1 MNNNPL
7 TISQI
12 LVALNRHRFQA
23 FATWLLVMVLVVAA
37 FLIWPRKY
45 GSEGA
50 LYVKMGRN
58 NAGITP
64 GSGVAG
70 VTVQD
75 TRETEIR
82 SVVEIIKSAAVIEAV
97 VDEIGA
103 ETILDSRMSSMLDGL
118 SLPSFLA
125 TEWTEKG
132 QEHEDLKQRGVAI
145 RHLNNSMTVHAEK
158 KTSIVSVY
166 VKANSATLAQKIVTS
181 VLKHT
186 NDVYLQIHAAEASMD
201 FFEEEVEKQ
210 KLLVDSAEEK
220 LANYRNSI
228 NVVSVESERNTLQA
242 TLATLNTEVINAETN
257 LLEANERLKKLT
269 EVMAK
274 TEAQIAVPT
283 SGVERLSYEDSRT
296 ELFKLEAERERLA
309 ATYERTHPEVK
320 RVEETLLRL
329 RTSLD
334 GMTEDRTESVMA
346 SNPVFE
352 HMQVDF
358 LRANVAQRAAEAR
371 FEGLKQM
378 KAKAL
383 AKLPAMNEA
392 AKISQQLQREIDIA
406 NRDLSVFS
414 PKRGE
419 ARIMSALDHRNIS
432 GLTTHVNATLRVK
445 HISPRGSLIIPMG
458 FVTGLLAALA
468 VALFLERNHLS
479 GNYNEGEVEQLLDL
493 PVLVTLPRV
502 YSSRNMVN

>member
-12 LVALNRHRFQA
+12 LGALNRHRFA
-23 FATWLLVMVLVVAA
+23 ACATWLLVMVLVFAA
-37 FLIWPRKY
+37 FLTWPRKY

-82 SVVEIIKSAAVIEAV
+82 SVVEIIKSPAVIEAV

-103 ETILDSRMSSMLDGL
+103 ETILDNRMSGILPDF
-118 SLPSFLA
+118 SLPSFLSRSGSDDSEEYDA
-125 TEWTEKG
+125 
-132 QEHEDLKQRGVAI
+132 LKKRGVAI
-145 RHLNNSMTVHAEK
+145 KQLGSSMSVQAEK
-158 KTSIVSVY
+158 QTSIVSVY
-166 VKANSATLAQKIVTS
+166 VKASSAKLAQRIVTS

-186 NDVYLQIHAAEASMD
+186 NDVYLKIHAAEASKD
-201 FFEEEVEKQ
+201 FFEEEVRKQ
-210 KLLVDSAEEK
+210 KLLVENAEEE
-220 LANYRNSI
+220 LANYRNRI
-228 NVVSVESERNTLQA
+228 NVISVEAERITLQT
-242 TLATLNTEVINAETN
+242 TLSTLKTDLINAETN
-257 LLEANERLKKLT
+257 LLESNQRLDKLT

-296 ELFKLEAERERLA
+296 EVFKLEAERERLA
-309 ATYERTHPEVK
+309 ATYERTHPEII
-320 RVEETLLRL
+320 RVEQQLL
-329 RTSLD
+329 SLKKSLES
-334 GMTEDRTESVMA
+334 MTEDRTESVMA
-346 SNPVFE
+346 SNPVYE
-352 HMQVDF
+352 QMQVDF
-358 LRANVAQRAAEAR
+358 LRAKVAQRAAEAR

-378 KAKAL
+378 YEQSL
-383 AKLPAMNEA
+383 AKLPALNEA
-392 AKISQQLQREIDIA
+392 ERVSQKMQREIEIA
-406 NRDLSVFS
+406 NRDLFVFS

-432 GLTTHVNATLRVK
+432 GLTTHVDATLRVK
-445 HISPRGSLIIPMG
+445 HISPRGSLFIPMG
-458 FVTGLLAALA
+458 FVTAVLSALA
-468 VALFLERNHLS
+468 VVLFLERNHLTATS
-479 GNYNEGEVEQLLDL
+479 NEGEVERILDL